1 MCLVEA
7 RASQYKHFLKEFFL
21 VTVRSQVYQAV
32 ISSLTILNLL
42 LTRLNNYMDAPRMIS
57 LSDACCRPSQDVP
70 KIPIDTDSL
79 TLF

>member
-1 MCLVEA
+1 MVCLVEA

-32 ISSLTILNLL
+32 ISSTILNLF
-42 LTRLNNYMDAPRMIS
+42 LTRLNNYMDPPRMIS

-70 KIPIDTDSL
+70 KISIDTVA
-79 TLF
+79 